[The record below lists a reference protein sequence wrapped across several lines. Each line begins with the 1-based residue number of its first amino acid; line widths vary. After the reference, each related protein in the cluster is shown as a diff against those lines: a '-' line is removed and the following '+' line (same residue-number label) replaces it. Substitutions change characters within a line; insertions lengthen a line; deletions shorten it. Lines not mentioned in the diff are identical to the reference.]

1 MRAYYVVVFVALA
14 SCLASSLG
22 GSGGSCAAPSATDG
36 GGLQLVVACT
46 QYVGGFCGVCSCHAP
61 PLLFNTCGEGAE
73 CCIEDPDASCPEEAG
88 PDASDVIMSDASA
101 ASDALDALDAAV
113 SEAADAA
120 VSDASGDAPDAVDV
134 QQE

>member
-1 MRAYYVVVFVALA
+1 MRAYYVAVFAALA
-14 SCLASSLG
+14 SCLGSSL

-101 ASDALDALDAAV
+101 ASDASDAAV
-113 SEAADAA
+113 SDAADAA
-120 VSDASGDAPDAVDV
+120 ASDASGDAPDVVDA
-134 QQE
+134 QPE

>member
-1 MRAYYVVVFVALA
+1 MRAYYVVVFAALA
-14 SCLASSLG
+14 SCLGSSLG

-73 CCIEDPDASCPEEAG
+73 CCIEDPDASCPDEAG
-88 PDASDVIMSDASA
+88 PDAPDIIMSDASA
-101 ASDALDALDAAV
+101 ASDAPDALDAAV
-113 SEAADAA
+113 SDAA
-120 VSDASGDAPDAVDV
+120 ASDASGDASDAVDA